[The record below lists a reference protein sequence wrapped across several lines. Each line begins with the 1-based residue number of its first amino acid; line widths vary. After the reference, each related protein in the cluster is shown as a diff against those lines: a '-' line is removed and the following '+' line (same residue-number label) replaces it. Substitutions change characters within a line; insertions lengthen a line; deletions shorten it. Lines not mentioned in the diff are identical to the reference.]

1 MQKPL
6 YYVGVDVGGT
16 SIKGGVVDDDGRP
29 LSSVSLETEA
39 TRGQEHGLK
48 RMADTVREAVAAA
61 KMELDQIAAIGVATP
76 GTMDIPG
83 GLILDPPN
91 LKPWR
96 NVPVRQY
103 IHDTFQKPTA
113 FQNDA
118 NAAAYGEFWGGAGR
132 GTHSIV
138 LFTLGTGIG
147 GGVVIGDLVIEGE
160 HSHGAEVGH
169 TKIQM
174 TNPRLCGC
182 GGRGCLE
189 AYASATAVVK
199 RAQEALAQDG
209 GKSSLHS
216 LVKSGK
222 ELTARAIFDAATAG
236 DQLAAQI
243 VEDTAYYLAIG
254 AANLMHVI
262 DPDIVVF
269 GGGMIAA
276 GEKFLERIRHH
287 IRQIA
292 LPVPAA
298 KTKIVYAQLGENAGF
313 IGAAACAR
321 LLLKSKC

>member
-1 MQKPL
+1 MQKPQYL
-6 YYVGVDVGGT
+6 VGVDVGGT
-16 SIKGGVVDDDGRP
+16 SIKGGVVDADGKP
-29 LSSVSLETEA
+29 LSSVSLDTEA
-39 TRGQEHGLK
+39 ARGQEHGLK
-48 RMADTVREAVAAA
+48 RMAETVREAVSAA
-61 KMELDQIAAIGVATP
+61 KLTLDDVAAIGIATP

-103 IHDTFQKPTA
+103 IADTFGKPTA

-118 NAAAYGEFWGGAGR
+118 NAAAFGEFWSGAGR
-132 GTHSIV
+132 GMHSMV

-147 GGVVIGDLVIEGE
+147 GGIVIGDLVVEGE

-169 TKIQM
+169 MKIQM
-174 TNPRLCGC
+174 TEPRLCGC

-199 RAQEALAQDG
+199 RTREALNKDG
-209 GKSSLHS
+209 GKSSLNAV
-216 LVKSGK
+216 VKSG
-222 ELTARAIFDAATAG
+222 EDALTARAVFDEAARGDALAERLVDETAF
-236 DQLAAQI
+236 
-243 VEDTAYYLAIG
+243 YLAVG

-262 DPDIVVF
+262 DPDMVVY

-276 GEKFLERIRHH
+276 GEPFLNRIRHH
-287 IRQIA
+287 IRQVA
-292 LPVPAA
+292 LPVPAE
-298 KTKIVYAQLGENAGF
+298 KTKIVYAQLGSDAGF

-321 LLLKSKC
+321 LLLRAR